1 MKNPLNK
8 RFLRELRSDFGKYL
22 VIFIL
27 LVGSIGFVS
36 GFLVADAS
44 MITAYNESFEKYNME
59 DGNFVLEKNANK
71 YLREEIES
79 QGVTLYE
86 NYYVEE
92 PLTNGSTMRIFKER
106 KEVNLPCVM
115 DGQLPDS
122 ADEIAVD
129 RMYADNNK
137 IGVGDTL
144 TVQIT
149 KRDGTVKEGKTYTIS
164 GLVALPDYSALF
176 SDNSDMMFDA
186 MMFGVGVV
194 TEGAFAEFDKGRL
207 VYDYVWQ
214 YNDTSSREMD
224 DSIEQDVT
232 EDLMKFINSRA
243 SLKKFV
249 PQFQN
254 QAIIFTGDDLGSD
267 KIMVIVLL
275 YIIIVIMAFVF
286 AVTTS
291 NTITKEANVIGTL
304 RASGYT
310 KSELI
315 RHYMTMPVIVTLI
328 SAVVGNIS
336 GYTYFKEVTVFL
348 YYQSYCLPTYET
360 VWSAEA
366 FCLTTLIPILVMII
380 VNYVMLKRK
389 LSLSPLKFIRR
400 DLSRR
405 KNRRAIWLPEFLP
418 FMHRYRTRIFF
429 QNLSSYMVLFF
440 GILFANLLLI
450 FGMGL
455 PRVLDIY
462 TKSIADNMFAP
473 YQYMLEIPMEAM
485 DEENKLGSLINMMA
499 FERAVETKEES
510 AEKFTVYS
518 LKTTYEKYPEDT
530 VMIYGTEENSRYI
543 DVDLGDENGVYV
555 SSAYAD
561 KYGTKIGDTLTFK
574 ETYEDDTYS
583 FCVAGVYDYMGA
595 LAVFM
600 DRKALNRI
608 LDYDDD
614 YFAGYLSEKPINDIK
629 DEYIGSVI
637 DFDALNKTSRQLTI
651 SMGEMMNMVN
661 VFAMV
666 IFTVLLY
673 LLGKII
679 IEKNAQSISI
689 SKILGYSNPEI
700 SGLYIVTTSIVV
712 VLLLLVTLP
721 IESFILI
728 RIFRIM
734 IIQMMSG
741 WMPLVIERRTFVQA
755 FLMGVGVYAVVAVF
769 EYWKVRK
776 VPMGE
781 ALKNIE

>member
-8 RFLRELRSDFGKYL
+8 RFLRELRSEFGKYL

-27 LVGSIGFVS
+27 LAGTIGFVS
-36 GFLVADAS
+36 GFLVAGES
-44 MITAYNESFEKYNME
+44 MITAYNESFEKYNVE
-59 DGNFVLEKNANK
+59 DGNFVLEKKANK

-79 QGVTLYE
+79 QNVTLYE
-86 NYYVEE
+86 NFYMEE
-92 PLTNGSTMRIFKER
+92 ALTNGSTMRIFRER

-115 DGQLPDS
+115 KGELPD
-122 ADEIAVD
+122 AANEIAID

-149 KRDGTVKEGKTYTIS
+149 TRDGTVKDGKTYKIS

-194 TEGAFAEFDKGRL
+194 TEEAFAEFDSSRL
-207 VYDYVWQ
+207 VYDYVWK

-224 DSIEQDVT
+224 NMVENDVT

-249 PQFQN
+249 PQFLN

-267 KIMVIVLL
+267 KVMVTVLL

-291 NTITKEANVIGTL
+291 NTIAKEANVIGTL

-310 KSELI
+310 KAELI
-315 RHYMTMPVIVTLI
+315 RHYMTMPVIVTLF
-328 SAVVGNIS
+328 SAVVGNIL
-336 GYTYFKEVTVFL
+336 GYTYFKEVTVYM
-348 YYQSYCLPTYET
+348 YYNSYSLPTYET

-366 FCLTTLIPILVMII
+366 FFLTTIIPILVMIV
-380 VNYVMLKRK
+380 VNYIMLKRK
-389 LSLSPLKFIRR
+389 LSLSPLQFIRR
-400 DLSRR
+400 DLTRR

-418 FMHRYRTRIFF
+418 FIHRYRTRIFL
-429 QNLSSYMVLFF
+429 QNMSSYMVLLF
-440 GILFANLLLI
+440 GILFANLLLM

-455 PRVLDIY
+455 PRVLEIY
-462 TKSIADNMFAP
+462 TNSIGDNMFAP

-485 DEENKLGSLINMMA
+485 DEENKLGSLLSMMM

-510 AEKFTVYS
+510 AEKFSVYS
-518 LKTTYEKYPEDT
+518 LKTTYENYPEDT
-530 VMIYGTEENSRYI
+530 VMIYGVEENSRYI
-543 DVDLGDENGVYV
+543 DADLGDENAVYV

-561 KYGTKIGDTLTFK
+561 KYGTKEGDTLTFK
-574 ETYEDDTYS
+574 ETYEEDTYS
-583 FCVAGVYDYMGA
+583 FRVAGVYDYMGA

-600 DRKALNRI
+600 DRTALNRV

-614 YFAGYLSEKPINDIK
+614 YFAGYFSENPINDIK

-637 DFDALNKTSRQLTI
+637 DFDALNTTSRQLTI
-651 SMGEMMNMVN
+651 SMGEMMGMVN
-661 VFAMV
+661 AFAMV
-666 IFTVLLY
+666 IFAVLLY

-689 SKILGYSNPEI
+689 TKILGYSNAEI
-700 SGLYIVTTSIVV
+700 SGLYIVTTSVVV

-721 IESFILI
+721 VEAFILI

-755 FLMGVGVYAVVAVF
+755 FLMGVGIYAVVAVF
-769 EYWKVRK
+769 EYRKVRK
-776 VPMGE
+776 VPMSE

>member
-44 MITAYNESFEKYNME
+44 MIAAYDESFEKYNME
-59 DGNFVLEKNANK
+59 DGNFVLEKKANK
-71 YLREEIES
+71 YLKEEIES

-92 PLTNGSTMRIFKER
+92 PLTNGSTMRIFEER
-106 KEVNLPCVM
+106 KEVNIPCVM
-115 DGQLPDS
+115 KGELPDS
-122 ADEIAVD
+122 VDEIAID
-129 RMYADNNK
+129 RMYADNNM

-144 TVQIT
+144 TVQKT
-149 KRDGTVKEGKTYTIS
+149 TRDGKVKEGKTYTIS

-194 TEGAFAEFDKGRL
+194 TEGAFAEFDKSKL

-224 DSIEQDVT
+224 NRTEQDVT
-232 EDLMKFINSRA
+232 ENLMKFINSRA
-243 SLKKFV
+243 SLKKFI

-267 KIMVIVLL
+267 KVMVIVLL

-291 NTITKEANVIGTL
+291 NTISKEANVIGTL

-328 SAVVGNIS
+328 SAVVGNIL
-336 GYTYFKEVTVFL
+336 GYTYFKEVTVLL
-348 YYQSYCLPTYET
+348 YYNSYSLPTYET

-366 FCLTTLIPILVMII
+366 FFLTTLVPILVMII

-400 DLSRR
+400 DLTRR

-418 FMHRYRTRIFF
+418 FMHRYRTRIFI
-429 QNLSSYMVLFF
+429 QNLSSYMVLFL

-455 PRVLDIY
+455 PRVLEIY
-462 TKSIADNMFAP
+462 TKSIGDNMFAP

-485 DEENKLGSLINMMA
+485 DEENKLGSLSSMMM

-518 LKTTYEKYPEDT
+518 LKTTYENYPEDT
-530 VMIYGTEENSRYI
+530 VMIYGAERNSRYI
-543 DVDLGDENGVYV
+543 DANLGDENAVYV

-561 KYGTKIGDTLTFK
+561 KYGTKVGETLTFK

-583 FCVAGVYDYMGA
+583 FRVAGVYDYMGA

-600 DRKALNRI
+600 DRKALNRM

-614 YFAGYLSEKPINDIK
+614 YFAGYLSENPINDIK

-637 DFDALNKTSRQLTI
+637 DFDTLNKTSRQLMI
-651 SMGEMMNMVN
+651 SMGGMMGMVN
-661 VFAMV
+661 AFAMV

-700 SGLYIVTTSIVV
+700 SGLYIVTTSVV
-712 VLLLLVTLP
+712 VVFLLLFTLP

-734 IIQMMSG
+734 ITQMMSG

-755 FLMGVGVYAVVAVF
+755 FLMGIGVYAVVAVF
-769 EYWKVRK
+769 EYRKVRK

>member
-8 RFLRELRSDFGKYL
+8 RFLRELRSEFGKYL

-27 LVGSIGFVS
+27 LAGTIGFVS
-36 GFLVADAS
+36 GFLVAGDS
-44 MITAYNESFEKYNME
+44 MITAYNESFTKYNME
-59 DGNFVLEKNANK
+59 DGNFVLEKKANK
-71 YLREEIES
+71 YLREAIES

-92 PLTNGSTMRIFKER
+92 ALTNGSTMRIFKNR
-106 KEVNLPCVM
+106 KDVNLPCVM
-115 DGQLPDS
+115 DGELPAA

-137 IGVGDTL
+137 IGVGDKL

-149 KRDGTVKEGKTYTIS
+149 KKDGTVKEGKTYTIS

-194 TEGAFAEFDKGRL
+194 TDGAFEEFDKGRF
-207 VYDYVWQ
+207 VYDYVWK
-214 YNDTSSREMD
+214 YNGTSSREMD
-224 DSIEQDVT
+224 DAVENDVT
-232 EDLMKFINSRA
+232 EELMKFINSRA

-267 KIMVIVLL
+267 KVMVTVLL

-310 KSELI
+310 KNELI

-328 SAVVGNIS
+328 SAVAGNIL
-336 GYTYFKEVTVFL
+336 GYTYFKEITVYL
-348 YYQSYCLPTYET
+348 YYCSYSLPTYET
-360 VWSAEA
+360 VWNAEA
-366 FCLTTLIPILVMII
+366 FYLTTLVPIIVMIV

-400 DLSRR
+400 DLTRR
-405 KNRRAIWLPEFLP
+405 KNRRAVWLPEFIP

-429 QNLSSYMVLFF
+429 QNFSSYVVLFF
-440 GILFANLLLI
+440 GILFANLLLL

-455 PRVLDIY
+455 PRVLEIY
-462 TKSIADNMFAP
+462 SNSIADNMFAP

-510 AEKFTVYS
+510 AEKFTVYT
-518 LKTTYEKYPEDT
+518 LKTTYENYPEDT
-530 VMIYGTEENSRYI
+530 VMIYGAEENSRYI

-583 FCVAGVYDYMGA
+583 FRVAGVYDYMGA

>member
-8 RFLRELRSDFGKYL
+8 RFIRELRSEIGKYL

-27 LVGSIGFVS
+27 LVGTIGFVS
-36 GFLVADAS
+36 GYLVAARS
-44 MITAYNESFEKYNME
+44 MIVAYDESFTKYNME
-59 DGNFVLEKNANK
+59 DGNFVLEKKANK
-71 YLREEIES
+71 YLRDEIES

-92 PLTNGSTMRIFKER
+92 ALTNGTTMRIFSNR

-115 DGQLPDS
+115 DGELPDS
-122 ADEIAVD
+122 ADEIAID
-129 RMYADNNK
+129 RMYADNNELQ
-137 IGVGDTL
+137 VGDPL
-144 TVQIT
+144 TVRLT
-149 KRDGTVKEGKTYTIS
+149 AKDGTAKEGKTYKIC
-164 GLVALPDYSALF
+164 GFVALPDYSTLF

-194 TEGAFAEFDKGRL
+194 TEEAFAAFDRDML

-214 YNDTSSREMD
+214 YNDTSAHEMD
-224 DSIEQDVT
+224 DAVEQDVT
-232 EDLMKFINSRA
+232 EELMKFINSRA
-243 SLKKFV
+243 SLKKFI

-254 QAIIFTGDDLGSD
+254 QAIIFTGDDLDGD
-267 KIMVIVLL
+267 KVMMIVLL

-291 NTITKEANVIGTL
+291 NTITREANVIGTL

-310 KSELI
+310 KGELI

-328 SAVVGNIS
+328 SAVIGNIL
-336 GYTYFKEVTVFL
+336 GYTYFKEVTVYM
-348 YYQSYCLPTYET
+348 YYNSYSLPTYET
-360 VWSAEA
+360 IWNAEA
-366 FCLTTLIPILVMII
+366 FCLTTLVPILVMIG
-380 VNYVMLKRK
+380 VNYIMLRGK

-400 DLSRR
+400 DLTRR
-405 KNRRAIWLPEFLP
+405 KNKRAVWLPEFIP

-429 QNLSSYMVLFF
+429 QNFSNYMVLFF
-440 GILFANLLLI
+440 GILFANLLLL

-455 PRVLDIY
+455 PRVLECY
-462 TKSIADNMFAP
+462 TNSIGDNMFAP

-485 DEENKLGSLINMMA
+485 DEENKLGSLLHMMM

-518 LKTTYEKYPEDT
+518 LKTTYDKYPEDT
-530 VMIYGTEENSRYI
+530 VMLYGVDAGSRYI
-543 DVDLGDENGVYV
+543 DADFGDENAVFV

-561 KYGTKIGDTLTFK
+561 KYGTKVGETLTFK

-583 FCVAGVYDYMGA
+583 FRVAGVFEYMGA

-600 DRKALNRI
+600 ERSALNRV

-614 YFAGYLSEKPINDIK
+614 FFAGYFSENPINDIK

-651 SMGEMMNMVN
+651 SMGGMMGMVN

-689 SKILGYSNPEI
+689 SKILGYNNAEI

-712 VLLLLVTLP
+712 VLFLLLTLP
-721 IESFILI
+721 IESFVLI

-734 IIQMMSG
+734 LIQMMSG

-769 EYWKVRK
+769 EYRKVRK

-781 ALKNIE
+781 ALKNNE

>member
-8 RFLRELRSDFGKYL
+8 RFLRELRSEIGKYL

-27 LVGSIGFVS
+27 LAGTIGFVS
-36 GFLVADAS
+36 GFLVAGES
-44 MITAYNESFEKYNME
+44 MITAYNESFTKYNME
-59 DGNFVLEKNANK
+59 DGNFVLEKKANK

-79 QGVTLYE
+79 QGVKLYE

-92 PLTNGSTMRIFKER
+92 ALTNGSTMRIFKNR

-115 DGQLPDS
+115 DGELPEA
-122 ADEIAVD
+122 ADEIAID

-149 KRDGTVKEGKTYTIS
+149 KKDGTVKEGKAYTIS

-176 SDNSDMMFDA
+176 SDNNDMMFDA

-194 TEGAFAEFDKGRL
+194 AEEAFEEFDKSRL

-214 YNDTSSREMD
+214 YNDASSREMD

-267 KIMVIVLL
+267 KVMVTVLL

-310 KSELI
+310 KNELI

-328 SAVVGNIS
+328 SAVVGNIL
-336 GYTYFKEVTVFL
+336 GYTYFKEITVYL
-348 YYQSYCLPTYET
+348 YYGSYSLPTYET
-360 VWSAEA
+360 VWNSEA
-366 FCLTTLIPILVMII
+366 FYLTTLVPILVMIV

-400 DLSRR
+400 DLTHK
-405 KNRRAIWLPEFLP
+405 KNRRAVWLPEFIP

-429 QNLSSYMVLFF
+429 QNFSSYVVLFF
-440 GILFANLLLI
+440 GILFANLLLL

-462 TKSIADNMFAP
+462 TNSIADNMFAP

-518 LKTTYEKYPEDT
+518 LKTTYENYPEDT
-530 VMIYGTEENSRYI
+530 VMIYGAEDNSRYI
-543 DVDLGDENGVYV
+543 NADLGDENGVYV

-583 FCVAGVYDYMGA
+583 FRVAGVYDYMGA

-600 DRKALNRI
+600 DRTALNRV

-712 VLLLLVTLP
+712 VLLLLITLP

-728 RIFRIM
+728 RIFRVM

-755 FLMGVGVYAVVAVF
+755 FLMGVGVYAIVAVF
-769 EYWKVRK
+769 EYRKVRK

>member
-1 MKNPLNK
+1 MKNPLNR
-8 RFLRELRSDFGKYL
+8 RFLRELRGDFGKYL

-36 GFLVADAS
+36 GYLVADAS
-44 MITAYNESFEKYNME
+44 MITAYDESFEKYNME
-59 DGNFVLEKNANK
+59 DGNFVLEKKANK
-71 YLREEIES
+71 YLKEEIES

-92 PLTNGSTMRIFKER
+92 PLTNGSTMRIFRER
-106 KEVNLPCVM
+106 KEVNLPCIM
-115 DGQLPDS
+115 DGELPDT
-122 ADEIAVD
+122 ANEIAVD

-144 TVQIT
+144 TVQII

-194 TEGAFAEFDKGRL
+194 TEGAFAEFDKSKL
-207 VYDYVWQ
+207 VYDYIWQ

-224 DSIEQDVT
+224 NRTEQDVT
-232 EDLMKFINSRA
+232 ENLMKFINSRA
-243 SLKKFV
+243 SLRKFV

-267 KIMVIVLL
+267 KVMVIVLL

-328 SAVVGNIS
+328 SAVIGNIL
-336 GYTYFKEVTVFL
+336 GYTYFKEVTVLL
-348 YYQSYCLPTYET
+348 YYNSYSLPTYET

-366 FCLTTLIPILVMII
+366 FYLTTLVPILVMII

-400 DLSRR
+400 DLTRR
-405 KNRRAIWLPEFLP
+405 KNRRAIWLPEFIP

-429 QNLSSYMVLFF
+429 QNLSSYMVLFL

-462 TKSIADNMFAP
+462 TKSIGDNMFAP

-485 DEENKLGSLINMMA
+485 DEENKLGSLVNMMM
-499 FERAVETKEES
+499 FERAVETKEET

-518 LKTTYEKYPEDT
+518 LKTTYENYPEDT
-530 VMIYGTEENSRYI
+530 VMIYGVEKNSRYI
-543 DVDLGDENGVYV
+543 DVDLGDENAVYV

-561 KYGTKIGDTLTFK
+561 KYGTKVGEPLTFK
-574 ETYEDDTYS
+574 ETYEEDTYN
-583 FCVAGVYDYMGA
+583 FRVAGVYDYMGA

-600 DRKALNRI
+600 DRTALNRM
-608 LDYDDD
+608 LDNDDD
-614 YFAGYLSEKPINDIK
+614 YFAGYFSENPINDIK

-637 DFDALNKTSRQLTI
+637 DFDALNKTSRQLMI
-651 SMGEMMNMVN
+651 SMGGMMGMVN
-661 VFAMV
+661 AFAMV

-700 SGLYIVTTSIVV
+700 SGLYIVTTSVVV
-712 VLLLLVTLP
+712 VLLLLITLP

>member
-8 RFLRELRSDFGKYL
+8 RFLRGLRSDFGKYL

-44 MITAYNESFEKYNME
+44 MISAYNDSFEKYNME

-115 DGQLPDS
+115 DGELPDS

-712 VLLLLVTLP
+712 VLLLLFTLP

-734 IIQMMSG
+734 ITQMMSG
-741 WMPLVIERRTFVQA
+741 WMPLVIEQRTFVQA